1 MSSAGVRIATA
12 PIRFMPLPSRTFPK
26 GPKSTMMRIER
37 YVLRCRSVNAF
48 MSLAKPV
55 GAIRGMAEG
64 QSQDRGRQLPRT
76 AGVGGGLL
84 KERHSHAFYP
94 IFQAI
99 AVPERVPV

>member
-1 MSSAGVRIATA
+1 
-12 PIRFMPLPSRTFPK
+12 
-26 GPKSTMMRIER
+26 
-37 YVLRCRSVNAF
+37 
-48 MSLAKPV
+48 
-55 GAIRGMAEG
+55 MAEG

-76 AGVGGGLL
+76 AGVGSGLL